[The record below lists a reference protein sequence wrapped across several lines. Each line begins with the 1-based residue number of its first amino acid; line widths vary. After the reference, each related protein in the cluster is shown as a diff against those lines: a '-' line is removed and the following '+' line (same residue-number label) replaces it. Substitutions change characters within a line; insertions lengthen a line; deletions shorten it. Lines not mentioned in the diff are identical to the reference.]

1 MQTVFAGKKIV
12 IGVTGSIA
20 AFKVAG
26 WVSDLAKEEALVSV
40 VMTTSA
46 TKFITPLT
54 FAALSGNDVYTEMFS
69 AEKEDTMAHISL
81 GRDADVVLIAPATA
95 NTIAKLA
102 NGFADDLLTTT
113 ILATRS
119 KVLICPAM
127 NSRMYSHPSTRQNIV
142 RLKELGYT
150 VVDPDCGMMACKEEG
165 EGRLP
170 EWDEVKEY
178 LAHCLSSQDL
188 QGHRVLI
195 TAGPTREPLD
205 PARFLSN
212 RSSGKMGYALARSA
226 FRRGGEVILV
236 SGPGTLP
243 CPVGVTMVRVQTA
256 KEMYNAVLAQADN
269 CSVIIKAAAVS
280 DYRPQN
286 VFEHKV
292 KKEQIDTQ
300 LILERNPDIL
310 LELGKRKKAG
320 QLLVGF
326 AAESRNLK
334 QEGTKKLQNK
344 NLDLIAVND
353 ISSDST
359 GFEVE
364 SNQVLLI
371 GKSSVESLPYTSK
384 LHTADLIWDRVV
396 SLLKEQNGKKR
407 KNIMQSEKSR
417 RFYRGKQ
424 QRLNLRP
431 EPQGQLVFLAIFS
444 FITLQSPLR

>member
-1 MQTVFAGKKIV
+1 MQNVFAGKKIV

-46 TKFITPLT
+46 TEFITPLT
-54 FAALSGNDVYTEMFS
+54 FAALSGNDVHTEMFS
-69 AEKEDTMAHISL
+69 AAKEDTMAHISL

-113 ILATRS
+113 VLATRA
-119 KVLICPAM
+119 KVLVCPAM
-127 NSRMYSHPSTRQNIV
+127 NSRMYSHPSTKQNIA

-150 VVDPDCGMMACKEEG
+150 IIDPDCGMMACKEEG

-170 EWDEVKEY
+170 EWDVVKDY
-178 LAHCLSSQDL
+178 LAKSLSPQSL
-188 QGHRVLI
+188 LGHQVLV

-226 FRRGGEVILV
+226 FRRGGEVTLI
-236 SGPGTLP
+236 SGPSTLP
-243 CPVGVTMVRVQTA
+243 CPVGVTLVKIQTA
-256 KEMYNAVLAQADN
+256 MEMYNAVLAHAEKS
-269 CSVIIKAAAVS
+269 SVIIKAAAVA
-280 DYRPQN
+280 DYRPDKI
-286 VFEHKV
+286 FEHKV

-320 QLLVGF
+320 QILVGF
-326 AAESRNLK
+326 AAESHNLK
-334 QEGTKKLQNK
+334 QEGMKKLQNK

-353 ISSDST
+353 ISGEST

-364 SNQVLLI
+364 NNQILLI
-371 GKSSVESLPYTSK
+371 GTSGAESLPYTSK
-384 LHTADLIWDRVV
+384 LHTADLILDRIV
-396 SLLKEQNGKKR
+396 SLIALQAVGTEQN
-407 KNIMQSEKSR
+407 
-417 RFYRGKQ
+417 
-424 QRLNLRP
+424 
-431 EPQGQLVFLAIFS
+431 
-444 FITLQSPLR
+444 

>member
-1 MQTVFAGKKIV
+1 MERSAMQTVFAGKKMV
-12 IGVTGSIA
+12 VCVTGSIA

-40 VMTTSA
+40 VMTPSA
-46 TKFITPLT
+46 TKFVTPLT
-54 FAALSGNDVYTEMFS
+54 FAALSGNDVYTDMFS
-69 AEKEDTMAHISL
+69 AAKEDTMAHISL

-113 ILATRS
+113 VLATRAR
-119 KVLICPAM
+119 VLVCPAM
-127 NSRMYSHPSTRQNIV
+127 NSRMYSHPSTRQNIA
-142 RLKELGYT
+142 RLKELGYM
-150 VVDPDCGMMACKEEG
+150 VIDPDCGMMACKEEG

-178 LAHCLSSQDL
+178 VAKSLSPQSL
-188 QGHRVLI
+188 QGQRILV

-226 FRRGGEVILV
+226 FRRGGEVTLI
-236 SGPGTLP
+236 SGPSALP
-243 CPVGVTMVRVQTA
+243 CPAGVNLVKVQTA
-256 KEMYNAVLAQADN
+256 MEMYNAVLAQAKS
-269 CSVIIKAAAVS
+269 CSVIIKAAAVA
-280 DYRPQN
+280 DFRPEKM
-286 VFEHKV
+286 FEHKV
-292 KKEQIDTQ
+292 KKEQINTQ

-310 LELGKRKKAG
+310 FELGKRKKAG

-326 AAESRNLK
+326 AAESRNLE
-334 QEGTKKLQNK
+334 QEGMKKLQNK
-344 NLDLIAVND
+344 NLDLIAVNN
-353 ISSDST
+353 ISDDST

-371 GKSSVESLPYTSK
+371 GASGVESLPYTSK

-396 SLLKEQNGKKR
+396 LLL
-407 KNIMQSEKSR
+407 SA
-417 RFYRGKQ
+417 F
-424 QRLNLRP
+424 
-431 EPQGQLVFLAIFS
+431 
-444 FITLQSPLR
+444 

>member
-1 MQTVFAGKKIV
+1 MQTVFAGKNIV

-26 WVSDLAKEEALVSV
+26 WVSDLAKEEAQVSV

-46 TKFITPLT
+46 TKFVAPLT
-54 FAALSGNDVYTEMFS
+54 FAALSGNDVHTDMFS
-69 AEKEDTMAHISL
+69 AAKENTMAHISL

-102 NGFADDLLTTT
+102 GGFADDLLTTT
-113 ILATRS
+113 VLATRA
-119 KVLICPAM
+119 KVLVCPAM
-127 NSRMYSHPSTRQNIV
+127 NSRMYSHPTTRQNIS

-150 VVDPDCGMMACKEEG
+150 IIDPDCGMMACKEEG

-170 EWDEVKEY
+170 EWDEVKDY
-178 LAHCLSSQDL
+178 LAKAISPQDL
-188 QGHRVLI
+188 QGHKILV

-226 FRRGGEVILV
+226 FRRGGEVTLI
-236 SGPGTLP
+236 SGPTSLP
-243 CPVGVTMVRVQTA
+243 NPAGVNMVKVQTA
-256 KEMYNAVLAQADN
+256 MEMYTAVLDYAKS
-269 CSVIIKAAAVS
+269 CSVIIKAAAVA
-280 DYRPQN
+280 DYRPEKT
-286 VFEHKV
+286 FEQKV

-310 LELGKRKKAG
+310 LELGKRKLPG

-326 AAESRNLK
+326 AAESQNLQ
-334 QEGTKKLQNK
+334 QEGMKKLQNK
-344 NLDLIAVND
+344 KLDFIAVND
-353 ISSDST
+353 ISGDST

-371 GKSSVESLPYTSK
+371 GTSGTESLPYTSK
-384 LHTADLIWDRVV
+384 LHTADLILDRVV
-396 SLLKEQNGKKR
+396 SLLL
-407 KNIMQSEKSR
+407 EKSR
-417 RFYRGKQ
+417 MT
-424 QRLNLRP
+424 N
-431 EPQGQLVFLAIFS
+431 
-444 FITLQSPLR
+444 QS

>member
-54 FAALSGNDVYTEMFS
+54 FAALSGNDVHTEMFS
-69 AEKEDTMAHISL
+69 AEKEDTMIHISL

-113 ILATRS
+113 VLATRA
-119 KVLICPAM
+119 KVLVCPAM
-127 NSRMYSHPSTRQNIV
+127 NSRMYSHPSTRQNIT
-142 RLKELGYT
+142 RLKGLGYT
-150 VVDPDCGMMACKEEG
+150 VIDPDCGMMACKEEG

-178 LAHCLSSQDL
+178 MAKSLSPQDL
-188 QGHRVLI
+188 QGQRILV

-226 FRRGGEVILV
+226 FRRGADVVLV
-236 SGPGTLP
+236 SGPGTLS
-243 CPVGVTMVRVQTA
+243 CPTGVSMVKVQTA
-256 KEMYNAVLAQADN
+256 MEMYDEVLAQANN
-269 CSVIIKAAAVS
+269 CSVIIKAAAVA
-280 DYRPQN
+280 DYRPQK

-310 LELGKRKKAG
+310 FELGKRKKAR

-326 AAESRNLK
+326 AAESQNLK
-334 QEGTKKLQNK
+334 QEGMKKLQNK

-353 ISSDST
+353 ISSDNT

-364 SNQVLLI
+364 NNKVLLI
-371 GKSSVESLPYTSK
+371 GTSGTEFLPYTSK
-384 LHTADLIWDRVV
+384 QHTADLILDRVA
-396 SLLKEQNGKKR
+396 SLLTEQAGK
-407 KNIMQSEKSR
+407 
-417 RFYRGKQ
+417 
-424 QRLNLRP
+424 
-431 EPQGQLVFLAIFS
+431 
-444 FITLQSPLR
+444 T

>member
-12 IGVTGSIA
+12 LGVTGSIA

-40 VMTTSA
+40 VMTASA
-46 TKFITPLT
+46 TKFIAPLT
-54 FAALSGNDVYTEMFS
+54 FAALSGNDVHTEMFS
-69 AEKEDTMAHISL
+69 ATKEDTMAHISL

-113 ILATRS
+113 VLATRA
-119 KVLICPAM
+119 KVLVCPAM
-127 NSRMYSHPSTRQNIV
+127 NSRMYSHPSTKQNIA

-150 VVDPDCGMMACKEEG
+150 IIDPDCGMMACKEEG

-178 LAHCLSSQDL
+178 VAQSLSPQNL
-188 QGHRVLI
+188 QGYRVVV

-212 RSSGKMGYALARSA
+212 RSSGRMGYALARSA
-226 FRRGGEVILV
+226 FRRGGEVTLI
-236 SGPGTLP
+236 SGPSSLT
-243 CPVGVTMVRVQTA
+243 CPVGVTMVKVQTA
-256 KEMYNAVLAQADN
+256 MEMYNAVLAHAESS
-269 CSVIIKAAAVS
+269 SVIIKAAAVA
-280 DYRPQN
+280 DYRPEKI
-286 VFEHKV
+286 FEHKV
-292 KKEQIDTQ
+292 KKEQIETQ
-300 LILERNPDIL
+300 LVLERNPDIL

-320 QLLVGF
+320 QILVGF

-334 QEGTKKLQNK
+334 QEGMKKLQSK

-353 ISSDST
+353 ISGEST

-364 SNQVLLI
+364 NNQVLLI
-371 GKSSVESLPYTSK
+371 GPSGAESLPYTSK
-384 LHTADLIWDRVV
+384 LHTADLILDRIV
-396 SLLKEQNGKKR
+396 SLLVEMAGNTEQN
-407 KNIMQSEKSR
+407 
-417 RFYRGKQ
+417 
-424 QRLNLRP
+424 
-431 EPQGQLVFLAIFS
+431 
-444 FITLQSPLR
+444 

>member
-46 TKFITPLT
+46 TKFIAPLT
-54 FAALSGNDVYTEMFS
+54 FAALSGNDVHTEMFS
-69 AEKEDTMAHISL
+69 AAREDTMAHISL

-113 ILATRS
+113 VLATRA
-119 KVLICPAM
+119 KVLVCPAM
-127 NSRMYSHPSTRQNIV
+127 NSRMYAHPSTIQNIA

-150 VVDPDCGMMACKEEG
+150 IIDPDCGMMACKEG
-165 EGRLP
+165 GYGRLP

-178 LAHCLSSQDL
+178 LAQSLSPQDL
-188 QGHRVLI
+188 QGQRILV

-226 FRRGGEVILV
+226 FRRGGEVTLI
-236 SGPGTLP
+236 SGPSTLP
-243 CPVGVTMVRVQTA
+243 CPVGVTMVKVQTA
-256 KEMYNAVLAQADN
+256 MEMYNAVLAHAKS
-269 CSVIIKAAAVS
+269 CSVIIKAAAVA
-280 DYRPQN
+280 DYRPEKM
-286 VFEHKV
+286 FEHKV
-292 KKEQIDTQ
+292 KKEQINTQ

-310 LELGKRKKAG
+310 LELGKRKQAG

-334 QEGTKKLQNK
+334 QEGMKKLQNK

-353 ISSDST
+353 ISGDST
-359 GFEVE
+359 GFEVD

-371 GKSSVESLPYTSK
+371 GASGAQSLPYSSK
-384 LHTADLIWDRVV
+384 LHTADLILDRVV
-396 SLLKEQNGKKR
+396 SLLFEQVGKTEQN
-407 KNIMQSEKSR
+407 
-417 RFYRGKQ
+417 
-424 QRLNLRP
+424 
-431 EPQGQLVFLAIFS
+431 
-444 FITLQSPLR
+444 